1 MEINSK
7 ELVNGVMDALNEDG
21 AFDSPSL
28 SKGKFKLI
36 LSKNIS
42 NSTNPIDEMEDIVDK
57 TIKECVMTAVD
68 DTLETLS
75 EDGLVE
81 SVVNDNGEIAYRLKQ

>member
-21 AFDSPSL
+21 AFHTPFL
-28 SKGKFKLI
+28 SKRKFKLI

-42 NSTNPIDEMEDIVDK
+42 NSTNLIHEMEDIVDK

>member
-1 MEINSK
+1 M
-7 ELVNGVMDALNEDG
+7 
-21 AFDSPSL
+21 
-28 SKGKFKLI
+28 I

-68 DTLETLS
+68 NTLETLS

-81 SVVNDNGEIAYRLKQ
+81 SVVKNNGEIAYRLKQ

>member
-21 AFDSPSL
+21 AFDSPFL

-36 LSKNIS
+36 LSKNLIYTFKSSS
-42 NSTNPIDEMEDIVDK
+42 NVQ
-57 TIKECVMTAVD
+57 
-68 DTLETLS
+68 
-75 EDGLVE
+75 G
-81 SVVNDNGEIAYRLKQ
+81 

>member
-21 AFDSPSL
+21 AFDSPFL

-68 DTLETLS
+68 NTLETLS

-81 SVVNDNGEIAYRLKQ
+81 SVVKNNGELAYRLKP

>member
-21 AFDSPSL
+21 AFDSLFL

>member
-21 AFDSPSL
+21 AFDSPFL

-36 LSKNIS
+36 L
-42 NSTNPIDEMEDIVDK
+42 
-57 TIKECVMTAVD
+57 
-68 DTLETLS
+68 
-75 EDGLVE
+75 
-81 SVVNDNGEIAYRLKQ
+81 

>member
-7 ELVNGVMDALNEDG
+7 ELVNGVMNALNEDG
-21 AFDSPSL
+21 AFDSPFL

-57 TIKECVMTAVD
+57 TIKECVLTAVD

-81 SVVNDNGEIAYRLKQ
+81 SVVKDNGEIAYRLKQ